1 MMIFTLL
8 LICVL
13 FGTLKVDAEAVYYY
27 DSSNYKIINDV
38 AKCAGNL
45 SFKSLFYKHIF
56 IWESQLSFSELNS
69 IESTEFI
76 EFVKGYF

>member
-1 MMIFTLL
+1 MFCSKAEVDLMIIFTLL
-8 LICVL
+8 LPCVL

-45 SFKSLFYKHIF
+45 SFKLLFYKHIYC
-56 IWESQLSFSELNS
+56 I
-69 IESTEFI
+69 
-76 EFVKGYF
+76 